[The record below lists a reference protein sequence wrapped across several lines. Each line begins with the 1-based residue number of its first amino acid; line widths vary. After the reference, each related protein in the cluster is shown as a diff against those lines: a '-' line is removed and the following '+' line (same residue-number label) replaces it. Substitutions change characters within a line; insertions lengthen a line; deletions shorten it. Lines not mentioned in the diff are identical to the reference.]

1 MSLDLEEGDETLAD
15 ASPAERRRA
24 ARKAA
29 RSEQP
34 AVKKSTS
41 RSARPAV
48 RERVESELLSRLD
61 RTFDRLAQMLDSRG
75 DEELAH
81 VIREDKDAM
90 GQGLASLT
98 RNVKFLRGPLLMAL
112 NLIEPALAFGRV
124 ARILYGRF
132 AERQQRIADERAQAV
147 TESTN
152 SSPAPVTQ

>member
-1 MSLDLEEGDETLAD
+1 MSLDLEEGDEALAE

-34 AVKKSTS
+34 TAKKPS
-41 RSARPAV
+41 RVRPAV

-75 DEELAH
+75 DEELAY

-124 ARILYGRF
+124 GRILYGRF
-132 AERQQRIADERAQAV
+132 AERQQRIADERAQA
-147 TESTN
+147 TAESNN
-152 SSPAPVTQ
+152 SSPAPAIQ